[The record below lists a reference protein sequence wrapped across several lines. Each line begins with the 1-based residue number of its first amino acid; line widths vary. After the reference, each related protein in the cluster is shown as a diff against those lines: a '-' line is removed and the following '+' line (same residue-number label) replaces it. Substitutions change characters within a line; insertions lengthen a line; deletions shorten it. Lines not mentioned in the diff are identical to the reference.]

1 MSSMLIETG
10 LFLHI
15 QPIMGSMK
23 EVNPHLVLLES
34 LLELE
39 ICRLRFC
46 WKTSNQW
53 FWKKTLFEFC
63 EKCHLEPFGKLISSV
78 SRRRN

>member
-1 MSSMLIETG
+1 MSSILIETG

-15 QPIMGSMK
+15 QRIMGSMK

-39 ICRLRFC
+39 VCRLRFW

-53 FWKKTLFEFC
+53 FWKKLC
-63 EKCHLEPFGKLISSV
+63 LSSAENV
-78 SRRRN
+78 ILNLLGN